1 MIQIMGFTE
10 KHKREYMHVVKMHSM
25 FPLSTYP
32 VWRLQVVFDLNYTVP
47 EDLLKNTYTLL
58 ERRQN
63 EFNNRMIKT

>member
-10 KHKREYMHVVKMHSM
+10 KHKREYMDVVNMHSM
-25 FPLSTYP
+25 LPLSTYP

-58 ERRQN
+58 ERRQK